1 MNKLYDRIDRFCAR
15 HPRWGIPNLMRYVV
29 IGTAAMYILYLLT
42 GQSPELY
49 LLTSLSPYAVLRGQ
63 VWRLI
68 TFIFLPMTASPLLLV
83 LSLYFYYWMGSIL
96 ENYWGTPKFTIYYLS
111 GIVLSILGAFIAYF
125 LGSFPVIAGLH
136 YVNMAMFLAYAAL
149 APDAVVL
156 LFFFLPIKI
165 KWLAWVDLAYF
176 AYEVLSSVG
185 YRDWGSAL
193 MPVVALLNFAV
204 FFWPYFS
211 KRARVQRSARS
222 RQATRF
228 RQTVKASQRPRG
240 YTHKCCVCGKT
251 DADYPNMA
259 FRYCS
264 RCAGYHCFCE
274 EHIFNHVHFTEE
286 DEKK

>member
-15 HPRWGIPNLMRYVV
+15 HPYWGIPNLMRYVV
-29 IGTAAMYILYLLT
+29 IGTAAMYILFLLT
-42 GQSPELY
+42 GQNWNLI
-49 LLTSLSPYAVLRGQ
+49 LLTGLSPYAILHGQ
-63 VWRLI
+63 VWRLV
-68 TFIFLPMTASPLLLV
+68 TFIFLPMDYNPFFLV
-83 LSLYFYYWMGSIL
+83 ISLYFYYWMGNLL

-125 LGSFPVIAGLH
+125 LGNFPFITGLH

-149 APDAVVL
+149 APDAQVL
-156 LFFFLPIKI
+156 LFFIIPVKI
-165 KWLAWVDLAYF
+165 KWLAWLDLAYF
-176 AYEVLSSVG
+176 AYEVISSIG
-185 YRDWGSAL
+185 YGDWGSAL
-193 MPVVALLNFAV
+193 MPVVALLNFVV

-211 KRARVQRSARS
+211 KKARVQRSARS

-228 RQTVKASQRPRG
+228 RQTVKASQQPKG

-251 DADYPNMA
+251 DADYPNMS

-274 EHIFNHVHFTEE
+274 DHIFNHVHFTE
-286 DEKK
+286 DDQK